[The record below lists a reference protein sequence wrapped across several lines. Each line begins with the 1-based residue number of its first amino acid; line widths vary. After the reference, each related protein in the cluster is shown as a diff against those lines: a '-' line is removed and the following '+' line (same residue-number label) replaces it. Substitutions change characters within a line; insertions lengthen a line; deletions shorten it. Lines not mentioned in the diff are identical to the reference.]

1 MNFSEKSVSG
11 SEYLNKVGIHVG
23 HGETS
28 ERDVTFPW
36 STRWQRFNDG
46 ARWRGPLLR
55 TIELNFAGFICADRI
70 ASTRLFARGLGYI
83 PSGST
88 LRTFPM
94 TPARRRARRPRYDRY
109 LFIVRICIRD
119 GDLFL
124 FRIISNRSVLPR
136 EVLRKQYA
144 WQLIG

>member
-1 MNFSEKSVSG
+1 MARRASETLHFPDLRAGNDSTMA
-11 SEYLNKVGIHVG
+11 HVG
-23 HGETS
+23 GVLS
-28 ERDVTFPW
+28 
-36 STRWQRFNDG
+36 S
-46 ARWRGPLLR
+46 R

-88 LRTFPM
+88 VRTFPM

-124 FRIISNRSVLPR
+124 FRIISNRSALPR
-136 EVLRKQYA
+136 GVLRKQYA